1 MEWTMKQIPR
11 SLYEELLRLAGD
23 GCPLV
28 NLEDCELI
36 DDPESDIPPQ
46 ESKKQKRRAA

>member
-1 MEWTMKQIPR
+1 MKQIPR
-11 SLYEELLRLAGD
+11 SLYEDLMRLDVD

-36 DDPESDIPPQ
+36 DDPEDDITPQ
-46 ESKKQKRRAA
+46 EPEKQKRRAAV